1 METHEQRILLFLF
14 SIIFQH
20 WALWLVGTDTSPET
34 PSAPLSVVAFSLFQH
49 PTILSLVILI
59 FSLSRKKKHFF
70 ILQKCCHDPKL
81 FRAIF
86 CLSSLTLKASFL
98 WLSILE
104 TCCKFLEINVNPFAR
119 LGSRLLDGREI
130 SQESFLVDTNDIF
143 IFGGYMC
150 RYRCCSMEW
159 KEEEKNSISLIEFPK
174 NRTVGR
180 SGRVLPST

>member
-1 METHEQRILLFLF
+1 M
-14 SIIFQH
+14 
-20 WALWLVGTDTSPET
+20 VGTDTSPES
-34 PSAPLSVVAFSLFQH
+34 PPAPLSVVAFSLFQH

-59 FSLSRKKKHFF
+59 SLSLSRKKKNFF

-86 CLSSLTLKASFL
+86 CLFSLTLKASFL

-104 TCCKFLEINVNPFAR
+104 TCRKFLEIYVNPFAR

-143 IFGGYMC
+143 IFFGGI
-150 RYRCCSMEW
+150 YRCCSM
-159 KEEEKNSISLIEFPK
+159 KRRKKKTRLA
-174 NRTVGR
+174 
-180 SGRVLPST
+180 